1 MKEIKQRFLSQ
12 THTRILGLL
21 CMLGILFL
29 AMFLVIS
36 ELNRKHRNMLKEDYH
51 NQLVNS
57 VNTSLEL
64 KYGEVDRVV
73 YDYTY
78 WDDLVD
84 HLARQDNAWYDENIA
99 TIVSSFR
106 FDFVGVLNLDG
117 SFSYYSGDSSLS
129 ASVLMPDAL
138 LPKLYRDRFLNYFI
152 STPQGIARVSTA
164 TIHPT
169 SDPDRKTEPAGYMFL
184 GRIWNNRVLSDLEK
198 TTGASVAIDF
208 EKPGDTM
215 MASFSQIILNKPLM
229 AWDGY
234 ITAHLVFTRDF
245 SFIRIFRTYMRHTFT
260 LILVFVLS
268 SLALIFWASRRWV
281 GKPLRAVSKIL
292 EQGDRGQID
301 HLKHLKTEFREIGEL
316 FEKFLDQSAE
326 LEKAKIQAEEA
337 DRLKT
342 AFLAN
347 MSHEIRTPMNGILGF
362 AELLRDPEL
371 TTKERLAF
379 IDIIIRSGKNLLTI
393 INDIIDIS
401 KIEAGLMTI
410 DLTACNLNQVI
421 NENLNF
427 FSKHELVLKK
437 ELELKCRKQFA
448 DESANMVSDPVRLNQ
463 ILTNLIGNAVKFT
476 ASGYIEVG
484 YRLQDSYTLLLY
496 VKDTGIGI
504 PADKQ
509 NAIFDRFIQAD
520 NSHTRQF
527 EGTGLGLAITKAL
540 VDLMHGQLWVESTT
554 GEGSTFYISLP
565 YIPIEAKAEILELP
579 VSSDRVP
586 DYTGKTILVAED
598 VEDNFHFFKSVLQKT
613 NARVVW
619 VKNGREAVDKALS
632 GRPPD
637 LILMDLRM
645 PVMNGYDATREIKK
659 QKPQIPIIAQTAY
672 SLDGDR
678 SKSMDAGCD
687 EYIAKPIDIQQLYHL
702 IDRFIGTFGI

>member
-1 MKEIKQRFLSQ
+1 MKNVKKSLLSQ
-12 THTRILGLL
+12 THSRILGLL
-21 CMLGILFL
+21 CLLGIVFL
-29 AMFLVIS
+29 ALFVIIS
-36 ELNRKHRNMLKEDYH
+36 EMNRNHRNLLKSDYH
-51 NQLVNS
+51 HQLVNS
-57 VNTSLEL
+57 VHTSLEL
-64 KYGEVDRVV
+64 KYGEVDRVI

-78 WDDLVD
+78 WDELVNN
-84 HLARQDNAWYDENIA
+84 LAKRDPAWYEENIS

-129 ASVLMPDAL
+129 ASLLLPDAL
-138 LPKLYRDRFLNYFI
+138 LPKLYRDRFLDYFI
-152 STPQGIARVSTA
+152 STPQGIARVSAA

-169 SDPDRKTEPAGYMFL
+169 SDPERKTEPTGYMYM
-184 GRIWNNRVLSDLEK
+184 GRLWNHSVLSDLEK
-198 TTGASVAIDF
+198 TTGAAVTIDF
-208 EKPGDTM
+208 EQPGDTLK
-215 MASFSQIILNKPLM
+215 ATISQIILNKPLLS
-229 AWDGY
+229 WDGY

-245 SFIRIFRTYMRHTFT
+245 GFITVFRNYTHLTFS
-260 LILVFVLS
+260 LILIFVIS
-268 SLALIFWASRRWV
+268 SLALIYWASRRWV
-281 GKPLRAVSKIL
+281 GKPLRAVSRIL
-292 EQGDRGQID
+292 QKGDRGQIE

-326 LEKAKIQAEEA
+326 LEKAKHQAEEA

-371 TTKERLAF
+371 TVKERLAF
-379 IDIIIRSGKNLLTI
+379 IEIIIRSGKNLLTI

-427 FSKHELVLKK
+427 FSKHDLVLKK

-476 ASGYIEVG
+476 ASGHIEVG

-496 VKDTGIGI
+496 VKDTGMGI
-504 PADKQ
+504 PAEKQ
-509 NAIFDRFIQAD
+509 TAIFDRFIQAD

-540 VDLMHGQLWVESTT
+540 VDLMRGQLWVESNP
-554 GEGSTFYISLP
+554 GEGATFYITLP
-565 YIPIEAKAEILELP
+565 YIPIEAKAEVLDLP
-579 VSSDRVP
+579 AITDRVP

-598 VEDNFHFFKSVLQKT
+598 VEDNFRFFKSVLQKT